1 MKTNQNY
8 LEKIDRQKEFDG
20 LKVSIEQLK
29 KVSPDPAFQNIISIF
44 EEGYNHF
51 SDFGITPQNAY
62 LAMRQLFV
70 ITNGGFNRLISE
82 NISKTVPP
90 LHPPVNNTVFGD
102 SLSAVIHGLN
112 TNGFWIFKE
121 KMADHHV
128 DNLVRYAKETPAFGR
143 AAQDRPASQGTYS
156 DMHRLGNA
164 IFDFD
169 EKNLVNNE
177 DVWAVATMREFADI
191 ARAYLK
197 TEPILDL
204 VTMWWSLA
212 TKSSIQEQSSAA
224 QLYHFDLDRLR
235 FLKFFVYLTDVS
247 DANGPHSYVAGSHK
261 GLKDRSLQRDG
272 RFSDEEVKRYYSAN
286 EKKITGEKGTV
297 FVADTAGLHKGTPLD
312 EGERL
317 IFQME
322 FSNSLFGAS
331 YTPWDRT
338 PKTEYEKQ
346 NSNLFAKMANNYL

>member
-1 MKTNQNY
+1 MTTNQNY
-8 LEKIDRQKEFDG
+8 LSKIQRTSEFDG
-20 LKVSIEQLK
+20 LKLSIDQLK

-51 SDFGITPQNAY
+51 SDSGITPQNAY

-70 ITNGGFNRLISE
+70 FTNGGFNRLIAQ
-82 NISKTVPP
+82 NISKAVPP
-90 LHPPVNNTVFGD
+90 LYPVDDKIVFGD
-102 SLSAVIHGLN
+102 SLSAVIQGLN
-112 TNGFWIFKE
+112 SNGYWIFKE
-121 KMADHHV
+121 KLANQHIDS
-128 DNLVRYAKETPAFGR
+128 LVRYGKEATAFGR

-156 DMHRLGNA
+156 DMQRLGNA

-177 DVWAVATMREFADI
+177 DVWAVASMREFADI
-191 ARAYLK
+191 ARAYLN

-212 TKSSIQEQSSAA
+212 AKSSIQEQSSAA

-235 FLKFFVYLTDVS
+235 FLKFFVYITDVS
-247 DANGPHSYVAGSHK
+247 DANGPHSYVSGSHK
-261 GLKDRSLQRDG
+261 GLKDRSLQHDG
-272 RFSDEEVKRYYSAN
+272 RFSDEEIRRYYPSD
-286 EKKITGEKGTV
+286 EVKITGKKGTI
-297 FVADTAGLHKGTPLD
+297 FVADTAGLHKGTPLE

-317 IFQME
+317 IFQLE

-331 YTPWDRT
+331 YTQWDRVPLT
-338 PKTEYEKQ
+338 DFERKNP
-346 NSNLFAKMANNYL
+346 NLFAKMRVQ